1 MGRSVVRTLIAGGGT
16 GGHLTPA
23 LAVAEELRAADP
35 GGAVLLVGRRGGV
48 AEPLVARAGVPLE
61 TLRIGGL
68 NLARPGSLAGFALR
82 LPRAVAEARR
92 LIRRFGPDVVVGAAG
107 YVSVPVVLAAR
118 REHVPVLLLEQN
130 AVPGRATRL
139 LARGAAGVAVSFP
152 VTARRLG
159 GRGVEVTGNPVRRE
173 FRDDAPPL
181 GDRPRRLLVWGGSQ
195 GARRINRALCD
206 CAPRLLH
213 DHPELELTHQ
223 CGRLDEAEVVALRAS
238 LDPEL
243 QRRWEVAPF
252 FTDVAARVGAAD
264 LVVMRAGG
272 SSLAE
277 VSALGRP
284 MILVP
289 YPHAGDHQ
297 RHNAAPY
304 VEAGAALLLPDAEC
318 DGERLRGTVEAVLG
332 DPGRW
337 REMAA
342 RSRALGRPEATAKVV
357 AMSRRLAAA
366 GDVRGARE
374 GD

>member
-1 MGRSVVRTLIAGGGT
+1 VRTLIAGGGT

-35 GGAVLLVGRRGGV
+35 EGAVLLVGRRGGV
-48 AEPLVARAGVPLE
+48 AEALVERAGVPLE
-61 TLRIGGL
+61 TLEIRGL
-68 NLARPGSLAGFALR
+68 DIARPTSIARFGIR
-82 LPRAVAEARR
+82 LPRAVGEARR
-92 LIRRFGPDVVVGAAG
+92 LIRRFHPDVVVGAAG

-130 AVPGRATRL
+130 ALPGRATRM
-139 LARGAAGVAVSFP
+139 LARRASMVAVSFP
-152 VTARRLG
+152 GTARLLP
-159 GRGVEVTGNPVRRE
+159 GRGAEVTGNPVRPE
-173 FRDDAPPL
+173 FRTGAPPL
-181 GDRPRRLLVWGGSQ
+181 RDRPRRLLVWGGSQ

-206 CAPRLLH
+206 CIPRLLY
-213 DHPELELTHQ
+213 DHPELEISHQ
-223 CGRLDEAEVVALRAS
+223 CGQLDLGEVEAVHARLDPGLRA
-238 LDPEL
+238 
-243 QRRWEVAPF
+243 RWEVAAF
-252 FTDVAARVGAAD
+252 YQDAAGRVGAAD

-304 VEAGAALLLPDAEC
+304 VEAGAALLVADDDC
-318 DGERLRGTVEAVLG
+318 DGERLEAAIRSVLD

-342 RSRALGRPEATAKVV
+342 RSRAMGRPDAAASVV
-357 AMSRRLAAA
+357 AMIRRLAAEGAARRSA
-366 GDVRGARE
+366 GGS
-374 GD
+374 

>member
-1 MGRSVVRTLIAGGGT
+1 
-16 GGHLTPA
+16 
-23 LAVAEELRAADP
+23 
-35 GGAVLLVGRRGGV
+35 LVGRRGGV
-48 AEPLVARAGVPLE
+48 AEALVERAGIPLE
-61 TLRIGGL
+61 TLEIHGL
-68 NLARPGSLAGFALR
+68 HLARPASLAGFGLR
-82 LPRAVAEARR
+82 LPRAVRETRR

-252 FTDVAARVGAAD
+252 YTDVAARVGAAD

-342 RSRALGRPEATAKVV
+342 RSRALGRPEATANVV
-357 AMSRRLAAA
+357 AMIRRLAAT
-366 GDVRGARE
+366 GDVRRAQD

>member
-1 MGRSVVRTLIAGGGT
+1 LIAGGGT

-35 GGAVLLVGRRGGV
+35 AGAVLLVGRRGGV
-48 AEPLVARAGVPLE
+48 AEALVERAGVPLE
-61 TLRIGGL
+61 TLAIRGL
-68 NLARPGSLAGFALR
+68 HLAHPLSLAGFAVR

-92 LIRRFGPDVVVGAAG
+92 LIRRFDPDVVVGAAG

-118 REHVPVLLLEQN
+118 RERVPVLLLEQN

-139 LARGAAGVAVSFP
+139 LARRAAGVAVSFP
-152 VTARRLG
+152 GSGRRLR
-159 GRGVEVTGNPVRRE
+159 GRGAVVTGNPVRRE
-173 FRDDAPPL
+173 FREGVPPL

-206 CAPRLLH
+206 FAPRLLR
-213 DHPELELTHQ
+213 DHPELEITHQ
-223 CGRLDEAEVVALRAS
+223 CGRLDEAEVMAVRAG
-238 LDPEL
+238 LDPES
-243 QRRWEVAPF
+243 QRRWEVAAF
-252 FTDVAARVGAAD
+252 YTDVAVRVAAAD

-304 VEAGAALLLPDAEC
+304 VEAGAALLLADAAC
-318 DGERLRGTVEAVLG
+318 DGERLRATVERILG
-332 DPGRW
+332 DTGRW

-342 RSRALGRPEATAKVV
+342 RSRAMGRPEATAEVV
-357 AMSRRLAAA
+357 AMIRRLAAA
-366 GDVRGARE
+366 GAAGAGGRRP
-374 GD
+374 GDG